1 MKLLPLILSIFM
13 FLTSCATNPTEK
25 QEEFANLLLEKP
37 NIQHVEWQTTLS
49 LWVKVD
55 RDVLGMNPK
64 TQAQYLAED
73 IAAAGMKYTQ
83 KDICVNIYY
92 DSSKAIA
99 SACQKY

>member
-1 MKLLPLILSIFM
+1 MKKILLYLSIFI
-13 FLTSCATNPTEK
+13 LLISCTPNPTEK
-25 QEEFANLLLEKP
+25 QNEFANLVLEKP
-37 NIQHVEWQTTLS
+37 HIQHVEWQTTLS
-49 LWVKVD
+49 LWVQVD
-55 RDVLGMNPK
+55 KAVLGTNPK
-64 TQAQYLAED
+64 VQAQYLAED